1 MFPTLGSLVC
11 SYISA
16 LIKDSLPPEDPWL
29 QLWLLLPLYVP
40 CRSTYL
46 NSIIKTKNCKIYL
59 NKFETV
65 DMFQNSFFFIFSTSQ
80 CSHIFKSRYCETQT
94 QPSAPGRL
102 ITYPHIRTYPWHH
115 HTVFIIPFKARSEME
130 TISLH
135 FLILNLFRGYHQVFQ

>member
-1 MFPTLGSLVC
+1 MLYLFPRVFLHFCSDQGLITARRSLAVTPV
-11 SYISA
+11 I
-16 LIKDSLPPEDPWL
+16 IT
-29 QLWLLLPLYVP
+29 YVP

-46 NSIIKTKNCKIYL
+46 NSIIKTKNCKINL

-65 DMFQNSFFFIFSTSQ
+65 HMFQNIFYIFSTFQ

-94 QPSAPGRL
+94 QLSAPGRL